1 MVDNYEV
8 FVIDRNRNLSLSL
21 EKDDIYF
28 FNKTNFDAEAQK
40 ALDNNNL
47 DYLINNGL
55 ALRFD
60 SQMVYRMYLGFVN
73 KNLCYSCKQR
83 LGYTE
88 NNKGFGNLPA

>member
-1 MVDNYEV
+1 MNDYEV
-8 FVIDRNRNLSLSL
+8 FLADLNTSKISSL
-21 EKDDIYF
+21 ESDHIYF
-28 FNKTNFDAEAQK
+28 FNKTNFDDKAQEAF
-40 ALDNNNL
+40 NNN
-47 DYLINNGL
+47 DIKYLINNGL

>member
-1 MVDNYEV
+1 MEDYEV
-8 FVIDRNRNLSLSL
+8 FLADLNTSRIISL
-21 EKDDIYF
+21 EKDPIYF
-28 FNKTNFDAEAQK
+28 FNKTNFDEDAHEAFN
-40 ALDNNNL
+40 NNNL
-47 DYLINNGL
+47 EYLLNKGL

>member
-1 MVDNYEV
+1 MDDYEV
-8 FVIDRNRNLSLSL
+8 FIADLNSSKILSLDHDSL
-21 EKDDIYF
+21 YF
-28 FNKTNFDAEAQK
+28 FNKVNFDEKAHEAF
-40 ALDNNNL
+40 NNK
-47 DYLINNGL
+47 DIKYLIKQGL
-55 ALRFD
+55 ALKFD